1 MAYGIRASDR
11 ATGAG
16 PGASPAGLGSHEQA
30 AVLSAVREDVRQ
42 TLRTGW
48 VDPALDTVAAH
59 PVFFTAAWSAVRPNV
74 GKTFLQVARPLR
86 SQAAEAIEASGDISN
101 LRKRLDGELSQEELR
116 RVEEAARAAHA
127 ATAKVQVVLA
137 MLFRAVHRERIAGS
151 GREEPPIRRG
161 VPDWQRW
168 MSLPSEPPPKI
179 LDEARTVPGMW
190 PLPSALRLVARWPA
204 AFTAV
209 WHELV
214 PRTRSDLWGPSASR
228 LRRTT
233 LQGIRT
239 LPHPVELQWSALQER
254 GFAEPERV
262 ELAEALAAHDAAMAH
277 HTLAAA
283 FAWLAFGGPDMGA
296 EG

>member
-1 MAYGIRASDR
+1 MAYGIRAS
-11 ATGAG
+11 GAG
-16 PGASPAGLGSHEQA
+16 PGASPAGLGSTEQA

-48 VDPALDTVAAH
+48 VDAALDDAAAH

-74 GKTFLQVARPLR
+74 SKTFLQMARTLR
-86 SQAAEAIEASGDISN
+86 NQAADAVVASGDVVN
-101 LRKRLDGELSQEELR
+101 LRKRLDGELSEEELR
-116 RVEEAARAAHA
+116 RVEEATRAAHVA
-127 ATAKVQVVLA
+127 AAKVQVVVA
-137 MLFRAVHRERIAGS
+137 MLLRAVRRERIAGS
-151 GREEPPIRRG
+151 GREEPPVRRG

-168 MSLPSEPPPKI
+168 MSLPPEPSPEI
-179 LDEARTVPGMW
+179 LDEARTTPGLW
-190 PLPSALRLVARWPA
+190 PLPSVLRLVARWPA

-209 WHELV
+209 CHELI
-214 PRTRSDLWGPSASR
+214 PRTRWDLWGPSASH

-233 LQGIRT
+233 LHGIRT

-254 GFAEPERV
+254 GFAEPERA
-262 ELAEALAAHDAAMAH
+262 ELAEALAAHDAVMAH

-283 FAWLAFGGPDMGA
+283 FAWLAFGAPDVGS